1 MTINSNSD
9 VELESSPV
17 DDEVFESAPKELM
30 LRFSTYVKLVKLTM
44 KNPEEKFVNI
54 GFRYDPAA
62 SRVFFLDLPEIPP
75 ALYYTIEW
83 TAIDPSN
90 LVARGSFSF
99 SFGPDASSPFH
110 PDPGRRGTRPRH
122 RSGLSPN
129 RSVFLSQPPRWG
141 GFASR
146 IPPQINRFF
155 ERFLDFLF
163 PTHSTHTY
171 SIP

>member
-1 MTINSNSD
+1 MKSLFRTESLLAKGISRLAFALCLAFSSAQYAQAQHIMTINSNSD

-54 GFRYDPAA
+54 GFRYDPAV

-99 SFGPDASSPFH
+99 SFGPDAAPPSTLIPEEEELAPVIV
-110 PDPGRRGTRPRH
+110 PDYRLIDQ
-122 RSGLSPN
+122 S
-129 RSVFLSQPPRWG
+129 F
-141 GFASR
+141 
-146 IPPQINRFF
+146 
-155 ERFLDFLF
+155 
-163 PTHSTHTY
+163 
-171 SIP
+171 

>member
-1 MTINSNSD
+1 MNTLYCINTAPTKHLLSFALALCLAFGGAQHALAQHVMTINSNSD

-54 GFRYDPAA
+54 GFRYNPDV

-75 ALYYTIEW
+75 APYYTIEW

-90 LVARGSFSF
+90 LVARGSFNF
-99 SFGPDASSPFH
+99 SFGPDAVPPSTLIPEEEELDPFMA
-110 PDPGRRGTRPRH
+110 PDYRLIDQ
-122 RSGLSPN
+122 S
-129 RSVFLSQPPRWG
+129 F
-141 GFASR
+141 
-146 IPPQINRFF
+146 
-155 ERFLDFLF
+155 
-163 PTHSTHTY
+163 
-171 SIP
+171 